1 MDLINISP
9 APAALGLLG
18 DPLGDQRTAVV
29 TAKLTFRFTDAGLV
43 LDRDDPIP
51 LFDADHETELG
62 LLPRDDL
69 PRLDGGFEVI
79 ALGRAHAPNGQPASS
94 VKVQLTVGTVK
105 RLLRVSG
112 DRVWQG
118 EGPQARISD
127 AVPFTTMPLT
137 WEHAFGGRTTALID
151 ADSPVDLMHPLNP
164 PGKGFDAA
172 AMAREF
178 CRAIAAPDGF
188 PSVEGQRR
196 LPNIEDPDTLII
208 DWSDMPE
215 PAGWAT
221 LPLESGMA
229 AHRPIVA
236 EVFARYGD
244 GLMDHVT
251 DAVADLRPHM
261 MLRAHPAWVI
271 DPPPAGAVVELIGM
285 TQGGRLAAPLPAWRV
300 LADLAIGE
308 AERPVELLPVT
319 LVLLP
324 EEERCYLVY
333 RGAFTFVPHPG
344 EERTA
349 RLRLAEGWV
358 HGA

>member
-18 DPLGDQRTAVV
+18 DPLGDQRTAVI

-43 LDRDDPIP
+43 LDRDDPVP

-69 PRLDGGFEVI
+69 PRLEGGFEVI
-79 ALGRAHAPNGQPASS
+79 VLGRAHSTGGQPAAS
-94 VKVQLTVGTVK
+94 VKVQLTVGPVK
-105 RLLRVSG
+105 RVLRISG
-112 DRVWQG
+112 DRVWLG
-118 EGPQARISD
+118 EGPQARISEP
-127 AVPFTTMPLT
+127 APFATMPLT
-137 WEHAFGGRTTALID
+137 WQHAFGGRTTALID

-164 PGKGFDAA
+164 LGKGFDAQ
-172 AMAREF
+172 AMARDF
-178 CRAIAAPDGF
+178 CRAIAAPDGY
-188 PSVEGQRR
+188 PVVEGPRR

-208 DWSDMPE
+208 EWSDMPE

-221 LPLESGMA
+221 LPFESGMA

-244 GLMDHVT
+244 ALMDNVT
-251 DAVADLRPHM
+251 DAYADLRPHM

-271 DPPPAGAVVELIGM
+271 DPPPAGTFVELLGM
-285 TQGGRLAAPLPAWRV
+285 TPEGRLAAPLPALRAV
-300 LADLAIGE
+300 ADLLIGD
-308 AERPVELLPVT
+308 AERPVDLLPMT

-333 RGAFTFVPHPG
+333 RGAFTYVPHSG
-344 EERTA
+344 EERAA
-349 RLRLAEGWV
+349 RLRLAEGWA
-358 HGA
+358 HGK